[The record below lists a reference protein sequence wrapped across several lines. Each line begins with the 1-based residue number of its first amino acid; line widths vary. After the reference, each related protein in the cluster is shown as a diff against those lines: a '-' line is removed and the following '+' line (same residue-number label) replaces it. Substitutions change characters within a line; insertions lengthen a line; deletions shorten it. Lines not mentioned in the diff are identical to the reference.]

1 MPTCLSAFAWARHLP
16 VFEEN
21 AVNPLEGLQATGKNY
36 RTVHRARRSSDALFL
51 ETFCTNAI
59 MRDCN

>member
-1 MPTCLSAFAWARHLP
+1 M
-16 VFEEN
+16 FEEN
-21 AVNPLEGLQATGKNY
+21 AGNPLEGLLATGKNY
-36 RTVHRARRSSDALFL
+36 RTVHRAYRSSDALFL

>member
-1 MPTCLSAFAWARHLP
+1 MGVHTVALIIAPGNGAILLD
-16 VFEEN
+16 
-21 AVNPLEGLQATGKNY
+21 AV
-36 RTVHRARRSSDALFL
+36 FL